1 MLTIHLLESSRSFR
15 IVWLLEELGLSYQI
29 KHHRRNAE
37 ASTADTSLHDIH
49 PLGVAPVLNDN
60 GLTLIES
67 GAIIE
72 YLLNHYDRSG
82 LRPPIASAD
91 YNQYSMWMHFAE
103 GSLMPALSKHQALLK
118 MGTTRVPFFARS
130 ILKKAV
136 NGTINANVVPEIEKK
151 LNFID
156 TELGQHG
163 WFCGSQFTAADI
175 QMCYPLELA
184 EARGC
189 ITADMQNIQS
199 FLSAVQE
206 RPAYRIAKEKSGHL
220 TLSLDHSV
228 AEQHETDD
236 NNDAKNGSAD
246 LNQANN
252 NNPENTHD
260 QEDQQAEKSSAD
272 SKN

>member
-1 MLTIHLLESSRSFR
+1 MITIHLLESSRSFR

-29 KHHRRNAE
+29 RHHRRNTETSEAE
-37 ASTADTSLHDIH
+37 TSLQDIH
-49 PLGVAPVLNDN
+49 QLGVAPVLNDN

-82 LRPPIASAD
+82 LRPPVASAD
-91 YNQYSMWMHFAE
+91 YNQYSLWMHFAE

-118 MGTTRVPFFARS
+118 LSTTRVPFFARS

-136 NGTINANVVPEIEKK
+136 NGSIHANVLPEIEKK

-156 TELGQHG
+156 SELGQHG

-184 EARGC
+184 EACGC

-206 RPAYRIAKEKSGHL
+206 RPAYRIAKEKSGNVI
-220 TLSLDHSV
+220 LSLDHSLDG
-228 AEQHETDD
+228 HDETDENIENNRMSTDSNQTND
-236 NNDAKNGSAD
+236 NSDQGNDDEGLV
-246 LNQANN
+246 LN
-252 NNPENTHD
+252 
-260 QEDQQAEKSSAD
+260 KSQP
-272 SKN
+272 KE

>member
-1 MLTIHLLESSRSFR
+1 MITIHLLESSRSFR

-29 KHHRRNAE
+29 RHHRRNAE
-37 ASTADTSLHDIH
+37 TSKAETSLQDIH
-49 PLGVAPVLNDN
+49 QLGVAPVLNDN
-60 GLTLIES
+60 DLTLIES

-91 YNQYSMWMHFAE
+91 YNQYSLWMHFAE
-103 GSLMPALSKHQALLK
+103 GSLMPVLSKHKALLK
-118 MGTTRVPFFARS
+118 MGTSRVPFFARS

-136 NGTINANVVPEIEKK
+136 NGTINANIAPEIEKK
-151 LNFID
+151 LKFID

-206 RPAYRIAKEKSGHL
+206 RPAYKIAKEKSGNI
-220 TLSLDHSV
+220 TLSLEHSV
-228 AEQHETDD
+228 ADNDEPSDHTDSENESAASDHPD
-236 NNDAKNGSAD
+236 NND
-246 LNQANN
+246 QT
-252 NNPENTHD
+252 NPTGTHD
-260 QEDQQAEKSSAD
+260 QAAQKAETET
-272 SKN
+272 KN

>member
-1 MLTIHLLESSRSFR
+1 MITIHLLESSRSFR

-29 KHHRRNAE
+29 RHHRRNTETTEAE
-37 ASTADTSLHDIH
+37 TSLQDIH
-49 PLGVAPVLNDN
+49 TLGVAPILDDN

-91 YNQYSMWMHFAE
+91 YNQYSLWMHFAE

-118 MGTTRVPFFARS
+118 LGTTRVPFFARS

-136 NGTINANVVPEIEKK
+136 NGNIHANVLPEIEKK

-189 ITADMQNIQS
+189 ITENMQNIQS
-199 FLSAVQE
+199 FLSAVKD
-206 RPAYRIAKEKSGHL
+206 RPAYKIAKEKSGNV

-228 AEQHETDD
+228 AGHHEEDDADDHHVSANNSHHDNSNDQESTTDQQD
-236 NNDAKNGSAD
+236 RQAEKNGTDAKN
-246 LNQANN
+246 
-252 NNPENTHD
+252 
-260 QEDQQAEKSSAD
+260 
-272 SKN
+272 

>member
-1 MLTIHLLESSRSFR
+1 MITIHLLESSRSFR

-29 KHHRRNAE
+29 KHHRRTPETFEAE
-37 ASTADTSLHDIH
+37 SSLHDIH
-49 PLGVAPVLNDN
+49 QLGVAPILDDN

-72 YLLNHYDRSG
+72 YLLNHYDRRG

-91 YNQYSMWMHFAE
+91 YNQYALWMHFAE
-103 GSLMPALSKHQALLK
+103 GSLMPVLSKYQAMLK

-136 NGTINANVVPEIEKK
+136 NGTINSSVIPELEKK
-151 LNFID
+151 LKFID
-156 TELGQHG
+156 AELGQHG

-189 ITADMQNIQS
+189 ITAEMQNIQS
-199 FLSAVQE
+199 FLSAVKE
-206 RPAYRIAKEKSGHL
+206 RPAYKMAKDKSGNAIVSL
-220 TLSLDHSV
+220 EDTLNGND
-228 AEQHETDD
+228 ETDEHIDSRQEYAANSNPD
-236 NNDAKNGSAD
+236 ND
-246 LNQANN
+246 
-252 NNPENTHD
+252 D
-260 QEDQQAEKSSAD
+260 QEYTSDPHNPKTQND
-272 SKN
+272 TKN